1 VIFDEVS
8 DPLSTTIGSLDI
20 TVNGWQQFVDGQNET
35 KFGMLIVGKKVFNR
49 IVQHKNPPTFFIL
62 YLFFLLVVVFGNVF
76 FSWFCVSMAAPKRT
90 RRPKFEIH

>member
-35 KFGMLIVGKKVFNR
+35 KFGMLIVGKFSIGSFNTKVRLHFSSFLS
-49 IVQHKNPPTFFIL
+49 FF
-62 YLFFLLVVVFGNVF
+62 
-76 FSWFCVSMAAPKRT
+76 
-90 RRPKFEIH
+90 